1 MPTLRAFRRLTA
13 VACCAAGLAWTC
25 GRPSAADSPRRAIV
39 PQQSSRSP
47 TLAQPRFEER
57 DFTAWLPKR
66 VLLDQLNKG
75 SSRGSF
81 PVYVEGRAEN
91 YAVEFRAVV
100 RPKPKGFLTWE
111 TRWNVSDEAFEEVHQ
126 RLLQRGFIL
135 YSRSEFTGLKSEARH
150 NGVWIKVKG

>member
-1 MPTLRAFRRLTA
+1 MPTLRAFRRLMA
-13 VACCAAGLAWTC
+13 VACCAAGLAWP
-25 GRPSAADSPRRAIV
+25 GEGPSAADAPRRAIV

-57 DFTAWLPKR
+57 DFTAWLPRR
-66 VLLDQLNKG
+66 VLLDLLNKG

-91 YAVEFRAVV
+91 FTVEFRAVV
-100 RPKPKGFLTWE
+100 RPKPKGFQTWE
-111 TRWNVSDEAFEEVHQ
+111 TRWSVPDETFEEVHQ

-135 YSRSEFTGLKSEARH
+135 YSRSEFTGLKGEALH
-150 NGVWIKVKG
+150 NGVWIKVKS